1 MYVGTKSGG
10 DSQGGRWDES
20 WNMTQS
26 GAFELEGSNSQV
38 KKKKKHRPIM
48 CVMRPIIYQK
58 RPIIYQKRPIIYV
71 KRPIKYVKRPI
82 MCVKRPFN
90 IYWVSLHTFFLCV

>member
-1 MYVGTKSGG
+1 MYIHIYKYIYIYECIYIYTNIYMYVGTKSGG

-38 KKKKKHRPIM
+38 
-48 CVMRPIIYQK
+48 
-58 RPIIYQKRPIIYV
+58 V
-71 KRPIKYVKRPI
+71 KQTHYISTETHY
-82 MCVKRPFN
+82 
-90 IYWVSLHTFFLCV
+90 LCNDTHHISKETHYISKETHL

>member
-38 KKKKKHRPIM
+38 
-48 CVMRPIIYQK
+48 
-58 RPIIYQKRPIIYV
+58 V
-71 KRPIKYVKRPI
+71 KQT
-82 MCVKRPFN
+82 
-90 IYWVSLHTFFLCV
+90 H